1 MKTHVRKNKK
11 LAPFMLYK
19 DEVYHDYGI
28 RIKSNLYWNNFE
40 FIEIFSI
47 FSVRTYY
54 IGKYVLYI
62 NVGICRTRAT
72 ITTIE
77 YLPYRRTEFSEKN
90 SMETKKRT

>member
-40 FIEIFSI
+40 FIEIFP
-47 FSVRTYY
+47 
-54 IGKYVLYI
+54 IGTMYLC
-62 NVGICRTRAT
+62 ICH
-72 ITTIE
+72 
-77 YLPYRRTEFSEKN
+77 
-90 SMETKKRT
+90 

>member
-1 MKTHVRKNKK
+1 MRKNKK
-11 LAPFMLYK
+11 LAPSMLYK
-19 DEVYHDYGI
+19 GEVYHDYEI

-77 YLPYRRTEFSEKN
+77 YLPYRRTEFSEKKLHEN
-90 SMETKKRT
+90 KETDMNNG